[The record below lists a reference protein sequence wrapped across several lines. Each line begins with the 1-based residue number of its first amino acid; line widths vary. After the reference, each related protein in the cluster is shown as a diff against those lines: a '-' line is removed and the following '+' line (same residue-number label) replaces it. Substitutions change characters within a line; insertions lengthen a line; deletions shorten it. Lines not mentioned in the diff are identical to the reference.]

1 MSESNHGNSFQ
12 SFRDLANTYWQL
24 ACTLP
29 NMEISK
35 LKKIND
41 AFPKSV
47 NGALK
52 VGFSICQ
59 CGQGGLRL
67 PVSQLGHHH
76 LCPPFSPFNLSLQ
89 WEGGGLR
96 CSCIFFFFQSIDIP
110 PCVSSCLS
118 CLRDGQV
125 GWVGVSAEHCDRSMD
140 YDSIAVGVVK
150 AMFYKIAAA
159 FDFSGNSDWVCCV
172 LLTLFVS

>member
-1 MSESNHGNSFQ
+1 MTPS
-12 SFRDLANTYWQL
+12 RNTRSS
-24 ACTLP
+24 TLR
-29 NMEISK
+29 
-35 LKKIND
+35 
-41 AFPKSV
+41 SV
-47 NGALK
+47 P
-52 VGFSICQ
+52 S
-59 CGQGGLRL
+59 
-67 PVSQLGHHH
+67 
-76 LCPPFSPFNLSLQ
+76 SPGRS
-89 WEGGGLR
+89 
-96 CSCIFFFFQSIDIP
+96 FFQSIDIP
-110 PCVSSCLS
+110 PYVSSCLS